1 MHEATLPFN
10 ANLMLG
16 NGQDKCH
23 KIVRANHMSSFSANF
38 IFGNGVNVIKLVSAN
53 FTCRKRQE

>member
-16 NGQDKCH
+16 NRQDNCQ
-23 KIVRANHMSSFSANF
+23 KIAHANHMSSFSANF

-53 FTCRKRQE
+53 FIR

>member
-1 MHEATLPFN
+1 MHEATLPFS
-10 ANLMLG
+10 ANLMFG

-38 IFGNGVNVIKLVSAN
+38 IFGNGVNVTKLVSAN
-53 FTCRKRQE
+53 FIRRNRQE

>member
-1 MHEATLPFN
+1 MHEATLPFS
-10 ANLMLG
+10 ANLMFG

-53 FTCRKRQE
+53 FKR